1 MSEQSMEE
9 LKKENEEL
17 KKESEELKKENEEL
31 KKALENRIKELEMLP
46 KHGDVLY
53 LRDIVKRMTGF
64 EILKCNDDLLEIIIQ
79 IAKESLNI
87 MKNPENYK
95 DKFKLQNISIPIT
108 SLTFPDKCDKKKR
121 PNECGNYMESILD
134 IAHANIISP
143 KTSKGKLMSSAYPDR
158 ELKDQAYIEVKVFDV
173 NSKDSSFR
181 SFYLST
187 LDKITKSLPHILVAF
202 SHKDGVLID
211 TKPEVIDLY
220 DLKLKLKQEFNASN
234 KDLYKVIISPN
245 YTLEELDEIKGDGFK
260 PGQKNLKKNKYKE
273 ICKNHG
279 LGKGGSI
286 EDIYQRLVDHL
297 N

>member
-1 MSEQSMEE
+1 MSDQGMDYKELYEEKCKEIEE
-9 LKKENEEL
+9 LKKEF
-17 KKESEELKKENEEL
+17 
-31 KKALENRIKELEMLP
+31 EMLP

-53 LRDIVKRMTGF
+53 LREIVKRMTGF

-108 SLTFPDKCDKKKR
+108 SLTFPDKCDKKMR

-134 IAHANIISP
+134 IACENIISP
-143 KTSKGKLMSSAYPDR
+143 KTLKGKLMSSAYPDR

-173 NSKDSSFR
+173 NSKESSFR

-202 SHKDGVLID
+202 SHKNGVLID
-211 TKPEVIDLY
+211 TEPEVIDLY

-234 KDLYKVIISPN
+234 KDLYKVIIPAN

-260 PGQKNLKKNKYKE
+260 PGQINLKKNKYKE
-273 ICKNHG
+273 ICDYHG
-279 LGKGGSI
+279 LRKVGSI
-286 EDIYQRLVDHL
+286 GVIYQRLVDHL
-297 N
+297 NY